1 MILIGNKKGEYI
13 FIEVQSLL
21 FSSSPR
27 ITQHS
32 LFVHYNNAEY
42 VHFLAKKEVT
52 WKQNPNIFLLC
63 HKFRLTFIKIW
74 LPIGLSKKDTK
85 RVFQKI
91 YIPSHSFKIYQKV
104 PNHIDEFRYM
114 SIQMLSWI
122 IFEIAMVSNNTM

>member
-21 FSSSPR
+21 FSSSLR

-63 HKFRLTFIKIW
+63 HKFRLTFIKI
-74 LPIGLSKKDTK
+74 
-85 RVFQKI
+85 
-91 YIPSHSFKIYQKV
+91 
-104 PNHIDEFRYM
+104 
-114 SIQMLSWI
+114 
-122 IFEIAMVSNNTM
+122 

>member
-52 WKQNPNIFLLC
+52 TGNKIQIFFFC
-63 HKFRLTFIKIW
+63 VIN
-74 LPIGLSKKDTK
+74 S
-85 RVFQKI
+85 
-91 YIPSHSFKIYQKV
+91 
-104 PNHIDEFRYM
+104 
-114 SIQMLSWI
+114 
-122 IFEIAMVSNNTM
+122 A